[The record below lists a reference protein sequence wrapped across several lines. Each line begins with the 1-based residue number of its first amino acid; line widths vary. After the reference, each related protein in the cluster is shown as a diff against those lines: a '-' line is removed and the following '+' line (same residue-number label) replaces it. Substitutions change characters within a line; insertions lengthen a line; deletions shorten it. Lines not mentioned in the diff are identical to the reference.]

1 MSGTCSGLRV
11 LDFTRGRA
19 GPIATMVLADYGADV
34 IRVEPSGG
42 DPTSEDSTHLL
53 LNRGKR
59 SIELDLETTAGREDC
74 ERLVASSDVLIESLG
89 GSETKRLGIDYPA
102 ISGINPSLVYLSI
115 TGYGPTGPFADVV
128 ADDGLA
134 MAKAGIFKD
143 QDGWFQDGKR
153 PVFRAPKDASY
164 FAGMLAV
171 QGILAALRARDITGK
186 GQLVETDFLRA
197 LTCRQNP
204 KVRWILR
211 DGEPLPPDATAKTG
225 QQQDDQHV
233 LAHHQDPRQLNLIG
247 LMVEC
252 KDGRWITHSLTEP
265 HFFPA
270 WISVIGFDWIW
281 EDERF
286 KGAPFQFSDAADK
299 DELIGRVQ
307 DRMKERT
314 ADEWMAAYLE
324 NGNVCGDTIQTTQ
337 MALEHPQV
345 VEAGYLAEL
354 EDPRVGHMVQI
365 GPLVNIPDAPASITR
380 PAPRPGEHTEEVLG
394 GELVCRTA
402 AAPSGRSLKGPLD
415 GITIVEAAYY
425 YATPFATALLA
436 ELGARVIKIER
447 LQGDPYRALNG
458 DPYGLQGGNVTD
470 PLLNL
475 GQNNMVRAMQGKEC
489 LALNLKDPRGREI
502 LHRLVA
508 EADAFIHSFRA
519 GVPESLGIDYATLKK
534 INPKLVYH
542 YAASYGSV
550 GPYRRQPAIDP
561 IIAAFAG
568 TTAYQSGEGHPPLRE
583 AGADPIAAVGHA
595 TSLMLGLFA
604 RHRSGQGQY
613 VESAMIQSNLYL
625 NLEDAF
631 SFAGK
636 APRPAVDYRQLG
648 TGATYRLYET
658 APIGEGVEREAFE
671 NPDPRWV
678 FLSAVSDDEFARFC
692 KVAGEDLTS
701 DPRYATAAGRREHRS
716 DLELHL
722 EQVFSSR
729 SALEWESSLLAAG
742 VGCVVADGMSH
753 FAFLYKDRQAQ
764 ADELMVQTEH
774 SSLGGRYW
782 RYAPVIRFSDTPGQV
797 LPYCDK
803 GEHTKPI
810 MSGLGLSE
818 DEISRLRDDDVV
830 TWPDEEQQIASPVS

>member
-1 MSGTCSGLRV
+1 MSSACEGLRV
-11 LDFTRGRA
+11 LDFSRGRA
-19 GPIATMVLADYGADV
+19 GPMATMVLADFGAEV
-34 IRVEPSGG
+34 IRVEPPGG
-42 DPTSEDSTHLL
+42 DPAWEEAPYLL
-53 LNRGKR
+53 LNRGKQ
-59 SIELDLETTAGREDC
+59 SIDLDLETVEGQGELR
-74 ERLVASSDVLIESLG
+74 RLVAVSDVLIESLG
-89 GSETKRLGIDYPA
+89 ASETRRLGIEYPA
-102 ISGINPSLVYLSI
+102 LARINPGLVYCSI
-115 TGYGPTGPFADVV
+115 TGYGRTGPFAEVV

-171 QGILAALRARDITGK
+171 QGILAALRARDLTGK

-211 DGEPLPPDATAKTG
+211 DGELLPPDDTAKTG

-247 LMVEC
+247 MMVEC
-252 KDGRWITHSLTEP
+252 RDGRWITHSLTEP

-270 WISVIGFDWIW
+270 WINVIGFDWIW
-281 EDERF
+281 EDVRF
-286 KGAPFQFSDAADK
+286 KGAPYQFADPADK
-299 DELIGRVQ
+299 SELIRRVQ
-307 DRMKERT
+307 ERMRERT

-324 NGNVCGDTIQTTQ
+324 NGNVCGDAIQTTQ
-337 MALEHPQV
+337 QALEHPQV
-345 VEAGYLAEL
+345 VEAGYLAQL
-354 EDPRVGHMVQI
+354 VDPRVGPITQI
-365 GPLVNIPDAPASITR
+365 GPLVKMSSAPATISR
-380 PAPRPGEHTEEVLG
+380 PAPRPGEHTEEVFGRQL
-394 GELVCRTA
+394 LPMA
-402 AAPSGRSLKGPLD
+402 AMAPSGRSLKGPLD

-425 YATPFATALLA
+425 YATPFATALMA

-458 DPYGLQGGNVTD
+458 DPFGVQGGAAAD

-502 LHRLVA
+502 LHGLVA
-508 EADAFIHSFRA
+508 GADAFVHSFRP
-519 GVPESLGIDYATLKK
+519 GVPESLGIDYATLQK
-534 INPKLVYH
+534 INPQLVYH

-583 AGADPIAAVGHA
+583 AGADPIGAVGHA
-595 TSLMLGLFA
+595 TSLMLGLFD
-604 RHRSGQGQY
+604 RHRTGRGQY
-613 VESAMIQSNLYL
+613 IESAMILSNLYL

-631 SFAGK
+631 SFDGK
-636 APRPAVDYRQLG
+636 VPRPAVDYRQFG

-658 APIGEGVEREAFE
+658 APIDPGTERRAYE
-671 NPDPRWV
+671 NPDPRWI

-692 KVAGEDLTS
+692 QVAGEDLVS
-701 DPRYATAAGRREHRS
+701 DPRYASAAARREHRS
-716 DLELHL
+716 ELEQRL

-729 SALEWESSLLAAG
+729 SALQWESSLLAAG

-753 FAFLYKDRQAQ
+753 FAFLYKDPQAQ
-764 ADELMVQTEH
+764 ANDVMVETEH
-774 SSLGGRYW
+774 PSLGGRYW
-782 RYAPVIRFSDTPGQV
+782 RYAPVIRFSDTPGQA

-803 GEHTKPI
+803 GEHTRQI
-810 MSGLGLSE
+810 LSGLGLSE
-818 DEISRLRDDDVV
+818 DEMSRLKDDDVV
-830 TWPDEEQQIASPVS
+830 TWPDEQQIASPVA

>member
-1 MSGTCSGLRV
+1 MPGTCSGLRV

-19 GPIATMVLADYGADV
+19 GPLATMVLADFGADV
-34 IRVEPSGG
+34 IRVEPPGG
-42 DPTSEDSTHLL
+42 DPAWEESTYLL
-53 LNRGKR
+53 VNRGKR
-59 SIELDLETTAGREDC
+59 SIDLDLATPEGQGELQ
-74 ERLVASSDVLIESLG
+74 RLVAASDVLVESIG
-89 GSETKRLGIDYPA
+89 ASEAKRLGLEYPA
-102 ISGINPSLVYLSI
+102 LSRINPGLVYCSI
-115 TGYGPTGPFADVV
+115 TGYGPTGPFAGVA

-153 PVFRAPKDASY
+153 PVFRGPKDASY

-171 QGILAALRARDITGK
+171 QGILAALRARDLTGR

-225 QQQDDQHV
+225 QPQDDQHT
-233 LAHHQDPRQLNLIG
+233 LAHHQDPRQVNLIG
-247 LMVEC
+247 MMVEC

-281 EDERF
+281 QDDRF
-286 KGAPFQFSDAADK
+286 KGAPFRFADQADK
-299 DELIGRVQ
+299 AELIERVQ
-307 DRMKERT
+307 ERMRERT

-324 NGNVCGDTIQTTQ
+324 NGNVCGDAIQTTQ

-354 EDPRVGHMVQI
+354 DDPRVGHMTQI
-365 GPLVNIPDAPASITR
+365 GPLVKMPGAPASISR
-380 PAPRPGEHTEEVLG
+380 PAPRPGEHTDEVLG
-394 GELVCRTA
+394 GQLAPIPA
-402 AAPSGRSLKGPLD
+402 AAASGRSLKGPLE
-415 GITIVEAAYY
+415 GITIIEAAYY
-425 YATPFATALLA
+425 YATPFATALMA

-447 LQGDPYRALNG
+447 LEGDPYRALNG
-458 DPYGLQGGNVTD
+458 DPYGVQGGAVTD

-502 LHRLVA
+502 LYRLVA
-508 EADAFIHSFRA
+508 EADAFVHSFRP
-519 GVPESLGIDYATLKK
+519 GVPESLGIDYATLEK

-595 TSLMLGLFA
+595 TSLMLGLYE

-613 VESAMIQSNLYL
+613 IESAMILSNLYL

-636 APRPAVDYRQLG
+636 ASRPAIDYRQLG

-658 APIGEGVEREAFE
+658 APIEPGTERQPHE

-701 DPRYATAAGRREHRS
+701 DPRYATAAARQEHRS
-716 DLELHL
+716 DLEQRIERL
-722 EQVFSSR
+722 FSSR
-729 SALEWESSLLAAG
+729 PAPEWESSLLAAG
-742 VGCVVADGMSH
+742 IGCVVADGMSH
-753 FAFLYKDRQAQ
+753 FAFLYEDRQAQ
-764 ADELMVQTEH
+764 ADELMVLTEH
-774 SSLGGRYW
+774 PSLGGRYW
-782 RYAPVIRFSDTPGQV
+782 RYAPVLRFSDTPGQA

-803 GEHTKPI
+803 GEHTRQI
-810 MSGLGLSE
+810 LGGLGLSD
-818 DEISRLRDDDVV
+818 DEISRLKDDDVV
-830 TWPDEEQQIASPVS
+830 TWPAGEQRIASPVG